1 MLWSRSLSS
10 PQFIQVFPPNI
21 DDSPL
26 KMETPLQVGNPGL
39 YPTVAL
45 KAKLA
50 KLTADSSLG
59 IIKAKSRAKASVFRR
74 YCFGKTDA
82 S

>member
-1 MLWSRSLSS
+1 
-10 PQFIQVFPPNI
+10 
-21 DDSPL
+21 
-26 KMETPLQVGNPGL
+26 METPLQVGNPGL

-50 KLTADSSLG
+50 KLTAESSLG